1 MIILLKAEFI
11 IGALSGMIGHQIIRM
26 LLQRY
31 IKRSLSLGPDLLSHK
46 KDIWK
51 SSFLD
56 RGLDKTSLFYNNIML
71 SAKHF
76 DANEWPDFV
85 VRICYNRDDV
95 VFLETM
101 QAFLSCN
108 ANLRSNLNAKLP
120 NEQYR
125 DLYILWSYQISYQ
138 YDRYLMFCE
147 TDQPSYVELIHT
159 DNLRNCSTL
168 KLYKPNQN
176 IGTDM
181 RSIYDAINAIILFT
195 VMGLD
200 APNELKIKDASIL
213 FGYSN
218 QAQLKSALPT
228 WPSHIVS
235 AMRGQTLS
243 SEVTAQRHVRQ
254 VISQSCR
261 EYNQYIQRLI
271 TNDIV
276 DVSAM
281 PKLEKI
287 IVLYQSTSGDQSDNY
302 NQENSMS
309 GQNNVMQ
316 RNTSMNYYMQQ
327 NQNSRSRNRRCD
339 D

>member
-1 MIILLKAEFI
+1 MIVLLGAEFI
-11 IGALSGMIGHQIIRM
+11 IGTLSGIIGYQIIRM
-26 LLQRY
+26 ILQRY
-31 IKRSLSLGPDLLSHK
+31 MKRSLSLGQDLLSHK

-51 SSFLD
+51 SSLLD

-71 SAKHF
+71 NAKHF

-85 VRICYNRDDV
+85 VRICYNRDDA
-95 VFLETM
+95 VFLETI

-108 ANLRSNLNAKLP
+108 VNLRSNLNAKLP
-120 NEQYR
+120 DEQYR

-138 YDRYLMFCE
+138 YDRYFMFCE

-176 IGTDM
+176 IGTNM
-181 RSIYDAINAIILFT
+181 RSIYDAISAMILFT
-195 VMGLD
+195 VMCLD
-200 APNELKIKDASIL
+200 APNELKIKDASTL

-228 WPSHIVS
+228 WPSHIVA

-261 EYNQYIQRLI
+261 EYNQYIQHLI
-271 TNDIV
+271 TNDIL

-287 IVLYQSTSGDQSDNY
+287 IVLHQPGDQSDNY
-302 NQENSMS
+302 NQENVNMNYSMR
-309 GQNNVMQ
+309 QNQ
-316 RNTSMNYYMQQ
+316 TSMM
-327 NQNSRSRNRRCD
+327 QNSKSRNRRCD